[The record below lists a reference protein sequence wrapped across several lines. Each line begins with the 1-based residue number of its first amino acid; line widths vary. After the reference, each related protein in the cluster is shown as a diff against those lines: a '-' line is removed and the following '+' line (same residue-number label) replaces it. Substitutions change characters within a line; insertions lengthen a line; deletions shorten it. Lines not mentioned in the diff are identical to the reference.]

1 MMKVRKN
8 TMDKLIVKV
17 MLGNAEGI
25 ALIYT
30 HEWDYVFYM
39 LDYVPDDFE
48 DDMEAFVM
56 AHINEGYS
64 MVGTLEECIDELNN
78 SIRAVLINS

>member
-1 MMKVRKN
+1 
-8 TMDKLIVKV
+8 MDKLIAKV

-30 HEWDYVFYM
+30 HEWDYVFYE
-39 LDYVPDDFE
+39 LDYVPNDFE
-48 DDMEAFVM
+48 GDMEAFVM
-56 AHINEGYS
+56 AHETEGYS

-78 SIRAVLINS
+78 SIKAVLY